1 MITTFPQSGQ
11 EFQQVISRKIILHHW
26 GTSRGSSSDA
36 LWDILNHVLYSYGYI
51 HMNLYSHSIILIW
64 IACTCMV
71 TDDIHGWLF
80 ISMAR
85 WLYNT
90 QKEKTEEE
98 LERRERELVEEQKRL
113 AEEKV
118 RREQEAK
125 RRRIEVCVYMTCLY
139 VYMTLLWIKF
149 TSVYVKLNSYSA
161 QMSFSLLAHLL
172 LLKLTFLKTQKNH

>member
-1 MITTFPQSGQ
+1 
-11 EFQQVISRKIILHHW
+11 
-26 GTSRGSSSDA
+26 
-36 LWDILNHVLYSYGYI
+36 
-51 HMNLYSHSIILIW
+51 
-64 IACTCMV
+64 
-71 TDDIHGWLF
+71 
-80 ISMAR
+80 MAR

-139 VYMTLLWIKF
+139 AYMILLWIKF
-149 TSVYVKLNSYSA
+149 TSVLC
-161 QMSFSLLAHLL
+161 
-172 LLKLTFLKTQKNH
+172 KTQQLLSYDEF